1 MTDLRPK
8 NWQSA
13 ASIIL
18 DASYDMM
25 TSGSFYSMPDQEA
38 CLDFIIKELDEIV
51 ENIFHGSK
59 DEEILEEQFF
69 DLAIAAIV
77 GLSYTADI
85 THKKAI
91 KTIFDTLIDKQKMY
105 GHGNIAKFALPG
117 IVIRLN
123 DKIERLKNLKQHKG
137 PVLFEPIQDT
147 WLDITGY
154 SVIAIMWI
162 RDWFLLEMKAP
173 KETTSQI

>member
-1 MTDLRPK
+1 MNKVQPQ

-18 DASYDMM
+18 DVSYDLMN
-25 TSGSFYSMPDQEA
+25 SHSHYAMPDQEA
-38 CLDFIIKELDEIV
+38 CLDFVISGFDDIV
-51 ENIFHGSK
+51 QNVFHDSA
-59 DEEILEEQFF
+59 DEEILEEEFL
-69 DLAIAAIV
+69 DLAIAGIV
-77 GLSYTADI
+77 GLSHAANI
-85 THKKAI
+85 SHKEAI
-91 KTIFDTLIDKQKMY
+91 NLIFDTLINKQKMY
-105 GHGNIAKFALPG
+105 GHGNIARFALPG

-137 PVLFEPIQDT
+137 PVLFEPINDT

-154 SVIAIMWI
+154 SVIAVMWM